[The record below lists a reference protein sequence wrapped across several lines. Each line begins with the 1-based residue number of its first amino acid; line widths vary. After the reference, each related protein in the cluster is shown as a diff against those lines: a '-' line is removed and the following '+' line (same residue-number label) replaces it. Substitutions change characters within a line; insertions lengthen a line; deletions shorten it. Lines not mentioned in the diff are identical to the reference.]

1 MKGTIRHG
9 PRDVRLKDRAVPMT
23 AVTHIAIQEQR
34 DGKAVDWMEKGQRR
48 PIGEVNLSKLQKEIL

>member
-9 PRDVRLKDRAVPMT
+9 PRDVRLKERAVPMT

-34 DGKAVDWMEKGQRR
+34 DVDWMEKGQRR
-48 PIGEVNLSKLQKEIL
+48 PIAEVNLSKLQKEIL